1 MNHVILTGRLTKD
14 PEIRYTDSKKAV
26 ASFTLAVD
34 DGKGRDGERK
44 AQFIPVVAWEKTAEL
59 IDQYFKKG
67 DPLTVIG
74 RITVRNYTTKDGDRR
89 YVTEVVASGI
99 EFPLTANP
107 RPRDVRE
114 TEGVP
119 APVNAFS
126 EYEDDDGELP
136 F

>member
-34 DGKGRDGERK
+34 DGKGRDGERRS
-44 AQFIPVVAWEKTAEL
+44 QFIPVVAWEKTAEL
-59 IDQYFKKG
+59 IDQHFKKG

-74 RITVRNYTTKDGDRR
+74 RITVRSYEKDGSKRWA
-89 YVTEVVASGI
+89 TEVVASGI
-99 EFPLTANP
+99 EFPLTRKAEDKPQEN
-107 RPRDVRE
+107 RGFE
-114 TEGVP
+114 EM
-119 APVNAFS
+119 
-126 EYEDDDGELP
+126 DDDDVELP

>member
-34 DGKGRDGERK
+34 DGKSRDGEKRS
-44 AQFIPVVAWEKTAEL
+44 QFIPCVAWEKTAEL
-59 IDQYFKKG
+59 IDKYFVKG

-74 RITVRNYTTKDGDRR
+74 KITVRTYEKDGSKR
-89 YVTEVVASGI
+89 YVTEVTVSGI
-99 EFPLTANP
+99 EFPLTKKSAS
-107 RPRDVRE
+107 RDPEVAQPGE
-114 TEGVP
+114 
-119 APVNAFS
+119 FS
-126 EYEDDDGELP
+126 ELTGDDGELP

>member
-1 MNHVILTGRLTKD
+1 MNHVILTGRLVKN
-14 PEIRYTDSKKAV
+14 PEIRYTESKKAV

-74 RITVRNYTTKDGDRR
+74 RITVRNYEKDGSKRWA
-89 YVTEVVASGI
+89 TEVVASGI
-99 EFPLTANP
+99 EFPLTRKDKEPQAAQAG
-107 RPRDVRE
+107 
-114 TEGVP
+114 T
-119 APVNAFS
+119 FS
-126 EYEDDDGELP
+126 DYEDDGDLP

>member
-14 PEIRYTDSKKAV
+14 PEIRYTDSNKAV
-26 ASFTLAVD
+26 ATFTLAVD

-59 IDQYFKKG
+59 IDQHFKKG

-74 RITVRNYTTKDGDRR
+74 RITVRNYTTKEGDRR

-99 EFPLTANP
+99 EFPFTRKDKEPQAAQA
-107 RPRDVRE
+107 
-114 TEGVP
+114 G
-119 APVNAFS
+119 AFS
-126 EYEDDDGELP
+126 DYEDDDGELP

>member
-34 DGKGRDGERK
+34 DGRDSEGKRK
-44 AQFIPVVAWEKTAEL
+44 SQFIPCVAWGKTAEL
-59 IDQYFKKG
+59 IDQFFTKG
-67 DPLTVIG
+67 KPLTVVG
-74 RITVRNYTTKDGDRR
+74 RISVRTYEKNGEKQ

-99 EFPLTANP
+99 EFPLTQ
-107 RPRDVRE
+107 RE
-114 TEGVP
+114 TAETAKP
-119 APVNAFS
+119 NAF
-126 EYEDDDGELP
+126 EELTDDDGELP

>member
-1 MNHVILTGRLTKD
+1 MNHVILTGRLVKN
-14 PEIRYTDSKKAV
+14 PEIRYTDNKKAV
-26 ASFTLAVD
+26 ASLTLAVD

-74 RITVRNYTTKDGDRR
+74 RITVRSYEKDGSKRWA
-89 YVTEVVASGI
+89 TEVVASGI
-99 EFPLTANP
+99 EFPLTRKDKEPQAAQAG
-107 RPRDVRE
+107 
-114 TEGVP
+114 T
-119 APVNAFS
+119 FS
-126 EYEDDDGELP
+126 DYEDDGDLP

>member
-34 DGKGRDGERK
+34 DGRDSDGKRK
-44 AQFIPVVAWEKTAEL
+44 AQFIPCVAWNKTAEL
-59 IDQYFKKG
+59 IDQYFTKG
-67 DPLTVIG
+67 KPLTVTG
-74 RITVRNYTTKDGDRR
+74 RITVRSYEKNGEKR

-99 EFPLTANP
+99 EFPLARKDAEPTK
-107 RPRDVRE
+107 
-114 TEGVP
+114 
-119 APVNAFS
+119 VNAFS
-126 EYEDDDGELP
+126 EIEDTDGELP